1 MNRRC
6 ASCDE
11 CLETRSFAVNWFK
24 RYVVGWLIAVIVFAA
39 VDSCKH
45 PGEGM
50 RYEAIL
56 LAAAGWPVVAAM
68 VVGSTIGDVVHD
80 VRQGKA
86 G

>member
-1 MNRRC
+1 V
-6 ASCDE
+6 S
-11 CLETRSFAVNWFK
+11 WFK
-24 RYVVGWLIAVIVFAA
+24 RYVVGCLVAVVLLAGR
-39 VDSCKH
+39 DSYKH

-50 RYEAIL
+50 RYGAIL
-56 LAAAGWPVVAAM
+56 LVSAGWPVVAAM